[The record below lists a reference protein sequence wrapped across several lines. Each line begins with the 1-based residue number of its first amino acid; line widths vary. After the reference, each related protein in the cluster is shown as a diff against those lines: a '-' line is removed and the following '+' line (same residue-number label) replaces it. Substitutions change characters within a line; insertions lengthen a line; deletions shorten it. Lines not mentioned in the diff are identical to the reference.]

1 MALAEGIQ
9 EKMSEK
15 KEENIKKSV
24 FSGLIW
30 KFIEVLSVDG
40 VSFVV
45 SIILARLLM
54 PEDFGEISLVT
65 IFITLANVFVVYGL
79 GTALIQ
85 KKDSNSVDFSSV
97 FYFNGL
103 LSIVLYVILFCCA
116 PLIASFYGSEN
127 LTLILRILGL
137 RIPIASITTIQNA
150 YVSKHMQFQKA
161 FWGSLIGTILSA
173 AIGIWMAYNGYG
185 VWALVGQTL
194 GATSINCIV
203 LFFVIKWKPTL
214 EFSWERLK
222 GLIQYGWKLLVSG
235 FIKVGY
241 DQVSG
246 LIIGKKYT
254 SEDLGLY
261 TKGRKYPELIVT
273 GVNSSMSSVLFPAYA
288 KYQDDKPRLKNMVRR
303 SISLST
309 YLMSPLL
316 LGLAALATPIISFL
330 LTDKWLGCVPYL
342 QIACFYYVLQPV
354 QTANLQAIRAVG
366 RSDIILKLDIVKRG
380 FGLLFVLIAMWYGVI
395 WIALAPVAMSLLAS
409 IINIMPNKKLIGY
422 TFKEQM
428 ADLLPNL
435 LLSGTMGF
443 LCLQLSNWL
452 LYEELANIWIILI
465 GVIFG
470 GLYYLV
476 GSIISKNKSWI
487 YVLES
492 MKDLFSKK
500 NSQKKEDIESGKQ
513 DIK

>member
-1 MALAEGIQ
+1 
-9 EKMSEK
+9 MSK
-15 KEENIKKSV
+15 KNDENIKKSV

-54 PEDFGEISLVT
+54 PEDFGEISLVS

-79 GTALIQ
+79 GTALIK
-85 KKDSNSVDFSSV
+85 KKDSDSVDFSSV
-97 FYFNGL
+97 FYFNGV
-103 LSIVLYVILFCCA
+103 LSIFLYFILFFCA
-116 PLIASFYGSEN
+116 PLIAAFYHSEN

-137 RIPIASITTIQNA
+137 RIPIASISTIQNA
-150 YVSKHMQFQKA
+150 YVSKYMQFKKA
-161 FWGSLIGTILSA
+161 FFGSLIGTIISA
-173 AIGIWMAYNGYG
+173 MVGIWMAYGGYG
-185 VWALVGQTL
+185 VWALVGQ
-194 GATSINCIV
+194 SISVTAVNCVV
-203 LFFVIKWKPTL
+203 LFVVIKWKPTL
-214 EFSWERLK
+214 EFSWQRLK
-222 GLIQYGWKLLVSG
+222 GLIQYGWKLLASG
-235 FIKVGY
+235 FIKEGY
-241 DQVSG
+241 NQISG

-261 TKGRKYPELIVT
+261 TKGKKYPELIVT

-288 KYQDDKPRLKNMVRR
+288 KYQDDRPRLKNMVRK

-309 YLMSPLL
+309 YIMAPLL
-316 LGLAALATPIISFL
+316 IGLAALATPIVSFL

-342 QIACFYYVLQPV
+342 QIACVYYLLQPI

-380 FGLLFVLIAMWYGVI
+380 FGIVFILVAMWYGVI

-409 IINIMPNKKLIGY
+409 IINVMPNKKLIGY
-422 TFKEQM
+422 TLKEQM

-435 LLSGTMGF
+435 LLSATMGL
-443 LCLQLSNWL
+443 LCLLISNWL
-452 LYEELANIWIILI
+452 QGMKLADIWIILI
-465 GVIFG
+465 CVIFG
-470 GLYYLV
+470 GVYYLV

-487 YVLES
+487 YLLES
-492 MKDLFSKK
+492 IKDLFSKK
-500 NSQKKEDIESGKQ
+500 NSQKKEEVESAQQDIE
-513 DIK
+513 

>member
-1 MALAEGIQ
+1 
-9 EKMSEK
+9 MSEK

-40 VSFVV
+40 VSFIV

-54 PEDFGEISLVT
+54 PEDFGEISLVS

-85 KKDSNSVDFSSV
+85 KKDSDSVDFSSV
-97 FYFNGL
+97 FYFNGV
-103 LSIVLYVILFCCA
+103 LSIVLYLILFFCA
-116 PLIASFYGSEN
+116 PLIASFYGSAN

-137 RIPIASITTIQNA
+137 RIPIASVTTIQNA

-161 FWGSLIGTILSA
+161 FWGSLIGTIISA
-173 AIGIWMAYNGYG
+173 AVGIWMAYNDYG

-194 GATSINCIV
+194 GATLINCIV

-214 EFSWERLK
+214 EFSWTRLK
-222 GLIQYGWKLLVSG
+222 GLIRYGWKLLVSG

-273 GVNSSMSSVLFPAYA
+273 GINSSMSSVLFPAYA
-288 KYQDDKPRLKNMVRR
+288 KYQDDKPRLKNMVRK
-303 SISLST
+303 SIGLST
-309 YLMSPLL
+309 YIMAPMLI
-316 LGLAALATPIISFL
+316 GLAALATPIISFL

-342 QIACFYYVLQPV
+342 QIACFYYVLQPI

-380 FGLLFVLIAMWYGVI
+380 FGLLFILVAMWYGVI
-395 WIALAPVAMSLLAS
+395 WIALAPVAMSVLAS
-409 IINIMPNKKLIGY
+409 IINVIPNKKLIGY
-422 TFKEQM
+422 TIKEQM

-435 LLSGTMGF
+435 LLSGTMG
-443 LCLQLSNWL
+443 LACWLLASWL
-452 LYEELANIWIILI
+452 LYIGLADIWTILI
-465 GVIFG
+465 CVAVGALFYFLGSMIFR
-470 GLYYLV
+470 
-476 GSIISKNKSWI
+476 NKSFVYTI
-487 YVLES
+487 DSL
-492 MKDLFSKK
+492 KDMLKK
-500 NSQKKEDIESGKQ
+500 KSADKEDGSKTEEA
-513 DIK
+513 